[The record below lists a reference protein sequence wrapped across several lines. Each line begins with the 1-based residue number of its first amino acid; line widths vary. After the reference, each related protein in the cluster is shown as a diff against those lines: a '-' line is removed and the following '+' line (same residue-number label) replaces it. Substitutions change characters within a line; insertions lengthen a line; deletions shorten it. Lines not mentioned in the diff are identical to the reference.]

1 MTQAEITML
10 FMLSDSRSLFLAGDT
25 AQSVMEWVAF
35 RFSEVRSVAFHLGV
49 CSVAFHLGV
58 CVPDNLNDLEP
69 QLPLAL
75 WNSGF
80 GARGAGQVVFPVS
93 RRCQ

>member
-1 MTQAEITML
+1 VQDLTQAEITML

-25 AQSVMEWVAF
+25 AQSVMEGVAF
-35 RFSEVRSVAFHLGV
+35 RFSKLR
-49 CSVAFHLGV
+49 SVAFHLGV